1 MKIFYTICLLMLAK
15 FSYAATWHVGKHQ
28 NIKTIQQAINQCKNG
43 DTVIVEAGN
52 YFEKNLIVNKSIVL
66 LGIDY
71 PVQIVRAHV

>member
-1 MKIFYTICLLMLAK
+1 MLAK

-71 PVQIVRAHV
+71 PVLDGEKKYEIISVNKMVR